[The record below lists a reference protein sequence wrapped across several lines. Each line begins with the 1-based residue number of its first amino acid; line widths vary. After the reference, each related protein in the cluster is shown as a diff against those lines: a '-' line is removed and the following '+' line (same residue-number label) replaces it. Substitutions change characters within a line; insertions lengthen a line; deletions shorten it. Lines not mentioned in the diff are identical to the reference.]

1 MKYKFLKHTADVKY
15 KSYGKTLNEC
25 FENSAVAMFKSMYPK
40 KIKGELKKEIKVGG
54 KNLES
59 LMYSFLEELII
70 LLDSEDFFLSDI
82 KVKIDEK
89 NLTLKAIVSGDY
101 AKNYDISLQVKA
113 VTYNEMSIRKINGNW
128 VCQVVLD
135 V

>member
-1 MKYKFLKHTADVKY
+1 MKYKFLQHTADVKFRA
-15 KSYGKTLNEC
+15 YGKTLNEC
-25 FENSAVAMFKSMYPK
+25 FENSAVAMFKAMYTK
-40 KIKGELKKEIKVGG
+40 KVKGKLKKEIKIRG

-70 LLDSEDFFLSDI
+70 LLDSKDFFLSDI

-89 NLTLKAIVSGDY
+89 NLTLKAIISGDY
-101 AKNYDISLQVKA
+101 AKNHDISLQVKA
-113 VTYNEMSIRKINGNW
+113 VTYNEMSVQKIKENW